1 MKSGEVDTTKLEAE
15 LNNADKVVLDAFED
29 GKEKAAFE
37 AAYAAAQKVLEN
49 PTDQAAVDKA
59 EKDLE
64 DARKALLATSP
75 KPEEDKEAPTKPSD
89 LKVTDKTDTT
99 VKIEWKASKDNVG
112 VTGYEIFVN
121 GKSIGTVKDDVL
133 TAEIA
138 KLTPKTEY
146 TIEVVAYDAAGNK
159 SAAAS
164 VKATTKEGK
173 TPETPTTPE
182 VKPGTVQTGDA
193 TPFAVPFM
201 MMFIAVAMFAGVSV
215 IRVKKRK

>member
-75 KPEEDKEAPTKPSD
+75 KPEEDKEAPTKP
-89 LKVTDKTDTT
+89 
-99 VKIEWKASKDNVG
+99 
-112 VTGYEIFVN
+112 
-121 GKSIGTVKDDVL
+121 L
-133 TAEIA
+133 T
-138 KLTPKTEY
+138 
-146 TIEVVAYDAAGNK
+146 
-159 SAAAS
+159 
-164 VKATTKEGK
+164 
-173 TPETPTTPE
+173 
-182 VKPGTVQTGDA
+182 
-193 TPFAVPFM
+193 
-201 MMFIAVAMFAGVSV
+201 
-215 IRVKKRK
+215 